1 MKIIITAILTSIILF
16 SNAQD
21 IIIYKDGSEKQ
32 TKVLKIST
40 DEVVF
45 KKYSN
50 PTGPEYTES
59 KSNIFMIKYEGGDK
73 DVFNSSNNNSNT
85 LTKKETTNTSEA
97 NFVLRSGTNIELYL
111 THAVS
116 SKNLKNGDIV
126 RFAVKNSIN
135 SQDGKVIIAA
145 NTYVEGRVVN
155 SEKAKAGGKKG
166 ELGIMVSSV
175 AAVNGRNVPV
185 FLNLND
191 AGEDKGGE
199 AFVVGMLLFWPALFM
214 KGGEAEIAAG
224 TNMLVQTTQ
233 DVTFNTS
240 NLSKQVKSTA
250 NITYENLNKADPCG
264 EKPKA
269 PAAYNNPQHKTT
281 SKYLQ
286 YKKELRAWRN
296 CTGN

>member
-1 MKIIITAILTSIILF
+1 MKITLTILLASLF
-16 SNAQD
+16 IFTQAQD
-21 IIIYKDGSEKQ
+21 LIIYQDGSEKQ
-32 TKVLKIST
+32 AKVLKIN
-40 DEVVF
+40 DDNVVF

-50 PTGPEYTES
+50 LNGPEYTES
-59 KSNIFMIKYEGGDK
+59 KSNIFMIKYKDGES
-73 DVFNSSNNNSNT
+73 DVFNTSNT
-85 LTKKETTNTSEA
+85 LNTSESD
-97 NFVLRSGTNIELYL
+97 FVLQSGTNIELYL
-111 THAVS
+111 THAIS
-116 SKNLKNGDIV
+116 SKNLNNGDIV

-145 NTYVEGRVVN
+145 NTYVEGRVVS

-166 ELGIMVSSV
+166 ELDIIVSSV

-185 FLNLND
+185 FLNFNN

-224 TNMLVQTTQ
+224 TGMLVQTTQ

-240 NLSKQVKSTA
+240 NLSKQAKSTP
-250 NITYENLNKADPCG
+250 NIIYEDLNKVDPCG

-269 PAAYNNPQHKTT
+269 PPKYNNPQYRTTQEYKVYYKTL
-281 SKYLQ
+281 KI
-286 YKKELRAWRN
+286 WN
-296 CTGN
+296 DCTGN